1 MKKITMFILSFAL
14 FLINLT
20 IISAQTI
27 IAEGV
32 YQDLNWKIVDK
43 ELRIWG
49 DGALSGILQNDDG
62 EFYAASQIPWRQ
74 YEFEK
79 VVVEE
84 GITGLEGGFFYCKSL
99 KEAILPAS
107 MKSIT
112 GTFYGCENLEK
123 VSLKE
128 GVTSFYDAFA
138 YCKKLTSFKIPS
150 TVKSINYSFY
160 KCTSLKEIIIPS
172 NVRSTRRAFLGCT
185 SLEKVVIEEGL
196 ENLGER
202 MFLDC
207 TNLKEIHLPSTIQTK
222 SSNTFSN
229 CTSLSFVYY
238 NGTQAEWNQVNQ
250 NLNIKDK
257 IVICKK
263 EISQNEYLDLALA
276 EEYFKD
282 GIIEVPLKYAM
293 RDSDVNQETLSFI
306 IDDEKVAQVEGL
318 DIAYQ
323 SANCLI
329 GTLKVKPLCAGTT
342 SIHIKTSANEELT
355 KTLKIKDTLAL
366 NKFKVEQVD
375 YKTVKLSWSKVA
387 YASYY
392 QVYRFNE
399 KTASWKKMVETTK
412 TSWEDT
418 GYKTGKNYQF
428 CIRAV
433 RLLKDGTK
441 VYSNWSDE
449 VTFATALE
457 GKPYL
462 SATNVGDTAFKLS
475 WSEVKGATRYII
487 YRKSIND
494 AWKKVLTLGGDV
506 FTYTSASMLPNTYSY
521 RIKAARYDSID
532 RVMTSPSNIK
542 TLKSVLAAPVIK
554 QLSEQSDGIKVRWE
568 KIESATSYEVYRSTS
583 LEGSYSRVKKTK
595 HLSCVDSTTK
605 ANKTYYYKV
614 RALREHQDDVYY
626 SYFSD
631 VVRN

>member
-1 MKKITMFILSFAL
+1 MKKERAKARFVIFGLTFTVVEVITIV
-14 FLINLT
+14 
-20 IISAQTI
+20 
-27 IAEGV
+27 IA
-32 YQDLNWKIVDK
+32 
-43 ELRIWG
+43 
-49 DGALSGILQNDDG
+49 
-62 EFYAASQIPWRQ
+62 AASLLVSVYAIRQ
-74 YEFEK
+74 
-79 VVVEE
+79 
-84 GITGLEGGFFYCKSL
+84 
-99 KEAILPAS
+99 
-107 MKSIT
+107 
-112 GTFYGCENLEK
+112 
-123 VSLKE
+123 
-128 GVTSFYDAFA
+128 
-138 YCKKLTSFKIPS
+138 
-150 TVKSINYSFY
+150 
-160 KCTSLKEIIIPS
+160 
-172 NVRSTRRAFLGCT
+172 
-185 SLEKVVIEEGL
+185 
-196 ENLGER
+196 
-202 MFLDC
+202 
-207 TNLKEIHLPSTIQTK
+207 STIDNRYNVSCLSEAMEVDLEFTK
-222 SSNTFSN
+222 SSKQYAQLT
-229 CTSLSFVYY
+229 VEPAK
-238 NGTQAEWNQVNQ
+238 GV
-250 NLNIKDK
+250 
-257 IVICKK
+257 
-263 EISQNEYLDLALA
+263 
-276 EEYFKD
+276 
-282 GIIEVPLKYAM
+282 LKY
-293 RDSDVNQETLSFI
+293 
-306 IDDEKVAQVEGL
+306 GL
-318 DIAYQ
+318 KQ
-323 SANCLI
+323 KS
-329 GTLKVKPLCAGTT
+329 GTT
-342 SIHIKTSANEELT
+342 PTKYKITYRKTTAS
-355 KTLKIKDTLAL
+355 K
-366 NKFKVEQVD
+366 
-375 YKTVKLSWSKVA
+375 WSKVA